1 MTKQEILDKIKLIQS
16 GLGLSGFYSSLSKEF
31 KEDKE
36 VLEYLKIRRK
46 EL

>member
-1 MTKQEILDKIKLIQS
+1 MTKQELLDKIKTIKS

-36 VLEYLKIRRK
+36 VLKALKIRRK